1 MVNVEDNFIISWI
14 GRFYQMSVPKLY
26 SMCAQ
31 GFCTVLQEGL
41 QDRNDFHNST
51 KMLFAFLTV

>member
-14 GRFYQMSVPKLY
+14 GRSYQMSVPKIY
-26 SMCAQ
+26 SVGAQ

-41 QDRNDFHNST
+41 KIEMIFIIALRCYL
-51 KMLFAFLTV
+51 LF